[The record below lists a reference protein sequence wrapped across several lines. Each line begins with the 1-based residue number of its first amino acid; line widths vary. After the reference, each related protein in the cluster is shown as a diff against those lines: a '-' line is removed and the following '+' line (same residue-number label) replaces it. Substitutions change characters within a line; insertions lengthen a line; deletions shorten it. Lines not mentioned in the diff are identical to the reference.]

1 MVRFVIAETRDLR
14 VAKRILATGGELPK
28 GEGGDTAAGKEQCW
42 NSIDSSE
49 IEIILDCYTAYN

>member
-28 GEGGDTAAGKEQCW
+28 GEEGAAAAGKNNTGTQENHLKLQ
-42 NSIDSSE
+42 
-49 IEIILDCYTAYN
+49 